1 MTSKGVPPPA
11 AGWAFFLD
19 VDGTLLE
26 LAEHPRAV
34 RVSVALPLL
43 ERLLVASDG
52 ALALIS
58 GRSVDDIERMFYPLV
73 FPIAGQHGIE
83 RRTAEGLLVRH
94 APPLDQL
101 GRAAAE
107 LVRLTA
113 AHAGLVAENKGM
125 TLALHYRRAPQL
137 RELAEREMS
146 ALAASLGDT
155 FELQA
160 GKLVFEIKPS
170 GKDKGSAI
178 AEFMREAPFSGRLPV
193 FIGDDLTDEHG
204 FEVVNRL
211 GGHSVK
217 VGPGPSRARWRLA
230 DTSAVREWL
239 AACIEREGN
248 SRRKAVQ

>member
-1 MTSKGVPPPA
+1 MTSKGVPPA
-11 AGWAFFLD
+11 ASGWAFFLD
-19 VDGTLLE
+19 IDGTLLD

-43 ERLLVASDG
+43 ERLLAVSGRAV
-52 ALALIS
+52 ALIS

-94 APPLDQL
+94 APPLEQL
-101 GRAAAE
+101 GRAASE

-113 AHAGLVAENKGM
+113 AHTGLVAENKGM
-125 TLALHYRRAPQL
+125 TLALHYRRAP
-137 RELAEREMS
+137 ELHEVAEREMR
-146 ALAASLGDT
+146 AIAASLGDA

-160 GKLVFEIKPS
+160 GKLVFELKPS
-170 GKDKGSAI
+170 GKNKGSAI
-178 AEFMREAPFSGRLPV
+178 AEFMREAPFAGRLPV

-204 FEVVNRL
+204 FDVVNRL

-230 DTSAVREWL
+230 DTFAVREWL
-239 AACIEREGN
+239 AACIEREAD
-248 SRRKAVQ
+248 SRRAAAR